1 MSDGAIYA
9 SADLT
14 LCTVPAT
21 VTTMGLGLRSLA
33 AALILTLLPAC
44 SGKKTATTR
53 FVIAHQATQPPS
65 TDVRCVPT
73 TGTLDDQTL
82 QMGKIATLRLSV
94 RTHVV
99 AGDAGAFGC
108 DIVLHVPSDV

>member
-33 AALILTLLPAC
+33 AALTLTLLPAC
-44 SGKKTATTR
+44 GGKKTATTR
-53 FVIAHQATQPPS
+53 FVMVFVSTMYVSNFFPQALNTTSRPPAKPSAAQLTSRDQATRMS
-65 TDVRCVPT
+65 
-73 TGTLDDQTL
+73 
-82 QMGKIATLRLSV
+82 
-94 RTHVV
+94 
-99 AGDAGAFGC
+99 
-108 DIVLHVPSDV
+108 